1 MQVGR
6 RVLRTALIAGSALGL
21 TAGGSVFALASGP
34 AAQASTACAA
44 AWSST
49 AVYTAGQQASENGIN
64 YTANWWTQG
73 NDPATNNGGS
83 GSGEPWTS
91 DGSCT
96 GGSGGGGGGG
106 GGGRRW
112 RRRHGLGERPAL
124 QPVQGRHHQH
134 ELEHLPDAVGRG
146 RLRPAGGRRQQ
157 PGVELHPEA
166 ARDHPRVRYRSLRQR
181 DLGRRLGRPM
191 GGREHP
197 ATPQRQPRLR
207 CLDRRPGRDVH
218 LRLDG
223 WHGSVHRSL
232 RQPQPGRHRLRHR
245 RRPVRGRTSR
255 TWSTRRPEHRR
266 STRTCSSRSRSPRWP
281 HPMAATA
288 E

>member
-6 RVLRTALIAGSALGL
+6 RVLPTALIAGSALGL
-21 TAGGSVFALASGP
+21 IAGGPVFALASGA

-106 GGGRRW
+106 GGG
-112 RRRHGLGERPAL
+112 A
-124 QPVQGRHHQH
+124 
-134 ELEHLPDAVGRG
+134 A
-146 RLRPAGGRRQQ
+146 
-157 PGVELHPEA
+157 EA
-166 ARDHPRVRYRSLRQR
+166 ARAR
-181 DLGRRLGRPM
+181 
-191 GGREHP
+191 
-197 ATPQRQPRLR
+197 
-207 CLDRRPGRDVH
+207 
-218 LRLDG
+218 
-223 WHGSVHRSL
+223 
-232 RQPQPGRHRLRHR
+232 
-245 RRPVRGRTSR
+245 
-255 TWSTRRPEHRR
+255 
-266 STRTCSSRSRSPRWP
+266 
-281 HPMAATA
+281 
-288 E
+288 